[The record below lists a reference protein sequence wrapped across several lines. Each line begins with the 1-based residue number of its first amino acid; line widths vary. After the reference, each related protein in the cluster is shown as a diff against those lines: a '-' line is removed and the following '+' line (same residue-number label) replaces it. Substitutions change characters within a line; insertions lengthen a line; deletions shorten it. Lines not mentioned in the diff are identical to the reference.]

1 MNRKLAIWVTLLV
14 AAGVVTGLWALLR
27 MGSEPAV
34 TVTLRVAVAPAGQVS
49 FVEGRAKSAQFKY
62 LMGKQSG
69 VKPVLAQK
77 LTLTAVPNS
86 ALLEARIGVPTKDE
100 AKRYVEVF
108 VPTLQDLCGRQ
119 VQLTLAGQT
128 VR

>member
-1 MNRKLAIWVTLLV
+1 MNWKIKAGIAVV
-14 AAGVVTGLWALLR
+14 VAGVVVGGAVITFGKR
-27 MGSEPAV
+27 SEPAV
-34 TVTLRVAVAPAGQVS
+34 SVTLRVAVTPAGQVDY
-49 FVEGRAKSAQFKY
+49 VAGRGNSAQFRY

-77 LTLTAVPNS
+77 LVLKPVPNS
-86 ALLEARIGVPTKDE
+86 SLVEARVSVLTKDE
-100 AKRYVEVF
+100 GRRYVEVF

-119 VQLTLAGQT
+119 AQVTLAEQS